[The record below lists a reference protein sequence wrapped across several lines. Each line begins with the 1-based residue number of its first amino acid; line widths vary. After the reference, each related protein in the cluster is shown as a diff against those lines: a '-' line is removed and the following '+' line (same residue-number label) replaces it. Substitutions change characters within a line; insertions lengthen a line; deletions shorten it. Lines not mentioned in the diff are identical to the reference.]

1 MLVTSLK
8 ELKKNKI
15 QVYLDEEYTFLL
27 DQKEI
32 NKYHI
37 NENMIMTKELYKE
50 LEELMYAKAK
60 SKALSLLYFSDR
72 SDTELRNKL
81 REYGFNDSM
90 IDRTMTYLYEYGY
103 VDDERMASAY
113 IRSRMHTKS
122 KYYIQRELQQKGIRD
137 DIIEELLTREYD
149 NETNE
154 DAELIAIS
162 KAIKKKTKAPEE
174 LSYEE
179 KQKLIASLFRKGFS
193 IDKIKRV
200 LT

>member
-8 ELKKNKI
+8 ELKKSKI

-50 LEELMYAKAK
+50 LEELMYTKAK
-60 SKALSLLYFSDR
+60 SKALSLLNFSDR

>member
-8 ELKKNKI
+8 ELKKSKI

-37 NENMIMTKELYKE
+37 NENMIMTKDLYKE
-50 LEELMYAKAK
+50 LEELMYTKAK
-60 SKALSLLYFSDR
+60 SKALSLLNFSDR

>member
-50 LEELMYAKAK
+50 LEELMYTKAK
-60 SKALSLLYFSDR
+60 SKALSLLNFSDR